1 MGALFGTDGVRGI
14 PGRYPL
20 TPAALRAIAFS
31 AGKILAEKAARGARA
46 PAVLMGRDTRES
58 GPSLARDLAAG
69 FAAAGCRI
77 QDVGVIPTPGI
88 SCLIPRVGAAGG
100 AVVSASHNPARFNG
114 VKFFDAAGFKL
125 GAEAEG
131 RIEREASEPA
141 RAVRARRSAGAP
153 QRRPDLAGLYIDFLR
168 STFPSHLDLSGMT
181 IALDCANGAAAKI
194 APALFS
200 DLGAKVAPL
209 GVSPDGRNINAG
221 CGALFPGAVRRTVLR
236 RKADCGISFDGD
248 ADRALFTDEKGRL
261 LDGDAIIC
269 LAALRLKRQGLLRK
283 NKVALT
289 VMSNYALLR
298 FLESQGIASV
308 CVPVGDR
315 NVTDAIEKEG
325 LSLGGETSG
334 HVIFRRFAA
343 TGDGLLTAL
352 QTLAALRESGGPL
365 SALGRAFRAVPQVM
379 ENVET
384 DSKIP
389 LEDLPRLQK
398 VLRRGEKE
406 LRGRGRIL
414 LRYSGTEPV
423 LRILAEGPSKARVRA
438 LARSLAETYR
448 RETGQEGEKQ

>member
-20 TPAALRAIAFS
+20 TSEAVRAIAFS
-31 AGKILAEKAARGARA
+31 AGKILGEKARA
-46 PAVLMGRDTRES
+46 GGGPPAVLLGRDTRES
-58 GPSLARDLAAG
+58 GPALCRDVAAG
-69 FAAAGCRI
+69 FSAAGCGI
-77 QDVGVIPTPGI
+77 LDAGVIPTPGI
-88 SCLIPRVGAAGG
+88 SCLIPRLGAAGG

-125 GAEAEG
+125 CTEAEG
-131 RIEREASEPA
+131 RIEDEVSGPA
-141 RAVRARRSAGAP
+141 RPVRPRRALASPA
-153 QRRPDLAGLYIDFLR
+153 RRPDLAGLYADFLR
-168 STFPSHLDLSGMT
+168 STFPANLDLSGLT
-181 IALDCANGAAAKI
+181 IVLDCANGAAAKI
-194 APALFS
+194 APGLFAA
-200 DLGAKVAPL
+200 LGAEVVPL

-221 CGALFPGAVRRTVLR
+221 CGALFPGAVRRAVLR
-236 RKADCGISFDGD
+236 HKADCGVSLDGD

-269 LAALRLKRQGLLRK
+269 LSALRLKRLGLLRR

-298 FLESQGIASV
+298 FLESKGIANV

-315 NVTDAIEKEG
+315 NVTDAIEREG

-352 QTLAALRESGGPL
+352 QTLAALRESGGRL
-365 SALGRAFRAVPQVM
+365 SALGGAFRAVPQAV

-389 LEDLPRLQK
+389 LGDLPRLQK
-398 VLRRGEKE
+398 ALRGGEKE
-406 LRGRGRIL
+406 LRGKGRIL

-423 LRILAEGPSKARVRA
+423 LRILVEGPNKARVRA

-448 RETGQEGEKQ
+448 RETGQEGGRT